1 MVDPHESSKAANA
14 REELIIEQKIINSLH
29 NFKLNEFS
37 SVLTLKM
44 IDKNRIIEGSSNIKL
59 NRNQILRWIVDRYF
73 ENEFGI
79 KLNADVGDE
88 IENYHEIPNESY
100 CRLMW
105 RGSDGQLILNKI
117 KLSLTH

>member
-1 MVDPHESSKAANA
+1 M
-14 REELIIEQKIINSLH
+14 EQKIINSLH

-59 NRNQILRWIVDRYF
+59 NRNQILRWIVDRHF

-79 KLNADVGDE
+79 KLNADVGD
-88 IENYHEIPNESY
+88 
-100 CRLMW
+100 
-105 RGSDGQLILNKI
+105 
-117 KLSLTH
+117 